1 MSTSISDSITSST
14 LSSLLSSTS
23 SSTTVVPKNPFDEDT
38 FFTDWVTPG
47 LVSGLFVALVF
58 VALISVGVSW
68 MASIQT
74 PKTMPSTKQKK
85 VQ

>member
-1 MSTSISDSITSST
+1 M
-14 LSSLLSSTS
+14 SSTS
-23 SSTTVVPKNPFDEDT
+23 SISEILSSSSSSTATSVVPKNPFDEDT

-47 LVSGLFVALVF
+47 LVAGLLVGLVF